1 MESTPTGNEQRRRQ
15 EHRGL
20 RGRLAGIFSS
30 SSPNHE
36 CCQQVVKLRE
46 ELQKQSDLKET
57 YKGRLENA
65 QEYLR
70 FCLEV
75 AQEHGFLHLMSAAS
89 NDERRSPRSD
99 DEDPEAATA
108 TGDEDEPESMEAL
121 PCDPYLVATRDL
133 AAQHGWSVAPDEME
147 LHETIGRGTTAD
159 IHRAT
164 WRGLEVAVKWIRPE
178 LLRSN
183 PSAEAFF
190 AQELDALSRQ
200 RHPHVLRLMGA
211 CLRPPESCFLV
222 TELLSGATLGEWLHG
237 GKERRRKELLPPW
250 PARPLAQRVSRA
262 LEVALAMRHLH
273 EQTPRVLHR
282 DLKPS
287 NVLLDADS
295 RARVADF
302 GHARFLPDGGQA
314 LTGET
319 GTYVY
324 MAPEVIRCEP
334 YTEKCD
340 VYSFGVMLNE
350 LVTGEHPYIDAS
362 YGPSKIA
369 LEVADGKLRPKL
381 PDSDADSTTGALVDL
396 ICRAWDAEPSRR
408 PSFAA
413 ITVALRGIQEQ
424 LL

>member
-1 MESTPTGNEQRRRQ
+1 MESTPTVNGQRTRQ

-30 SSPNHE
+30 PTPE
-36 CCQQVVKLRE
+36 QQCFQQVAKLTE
-46 ELQKQSDLKET
+46 QLQKQSELKET
-57 YKGRLENA
+57 YKARLENA

-70 FCLEV
+70 FCLDV
-75 AQEHGFLHLMSAAS
+75 AQQHGFLHLMSASS
-89 NDERRSPRSD
+89 NDGKHSPRRDNEAEAATTADD
-99 DEDPEAATA
+99 DEDGER
-108 TGDEDEPESMEAL
+108 ESIEVP
-121 PCDPYLVATRDL
+121 PCDPYLAATRDL
-133 AAQHGWSVAPDEME
+133 AVQHGWSVAPEEIE
-147 LHETIGRGTTAD
+147 LHEKIGRGTTAD

-164 WRGLEVAVKWIRPE
+164 WRGLDVAVKWMRPE
-178 LLRSN
+178 LFLSN

-190 AQELDALSRQ
+190 AQELDVLSRQ

-211 CLRPPESCFLV
+211 CLRPPDSCFLV

-237 GKERRRKELLPPW
+237 SKERRRERPPGTLPPLKH
-250 PARPLAQRVSRA
+250 RLSRA
-262 LEVALAMRHLH
+262 VEIALAMWYLH

-287 NVLLDADS
+287 NVLLDSDS
-295 RARVADF
+295 RIRVADF
-302 GHARFLPDGGQA
+302 GHARFLPDGTQA

-340 VYSFGVMLNE
+340 VYSFGVILNE
-350 LVTGEHPYIDAS
+350 LVTGEHPYIETS

-381 PDSDADSTTGALVDL
+381 PQDAHCTSLVDL
-396 ICRAWDAEPSRR
+396 ICQTWAAEPSRR
-408 PSFAA
+408 PSFATIA
-413 ITVALRGIQEQ
+413 SSLREIKEQ
-424 LL
+424 ML